1 MDIKTKVLK
10 SNSILD
16 SGRVRCFT
24 LPDKKT
30 RITQITTFCP
40 DMVGPGPTHVYL
52 IDNGEKILVDTGIPT
67 LLAKAMF
74 YAWRGEPIPPEMAA
88 VPDDFNETLLREG
101 LALAGCS
108 IQEIDAMVISH
119 GHPDHF
125 VMGTYIAGQGR
136 PQVIAHIL
144 DAPEISSPWGT
155 LRSWILN
162 RREMQGG
169 GVPPPKKTIESVIS
183 GVDLE
188 SLGFSLKVDSPV
200 FGDGPLQV
208 KGAPIDGIEV
218 KHLPGHSPG
227 SIGLMIGKKGEGR
240 VLVCGDVLLSP
251 ITPIPDDL
259 LQYLRTLDTLK
270 TFKDVALVLPAHGK
284 AIKNVQARIL
294 AIENHHL
301 RRLKRTYRACERPCS
316 VWDIATLPRYFDVN
330 VDPGKFN
337 PLAAL
342 EALAHMELLLGVDG
356 LFRESTR
363 EGVHYFQN
371 SEESFED
378 VYARIQ
384 GLVKD
389 RRVNTLMRY

>member
-1 MDIKTKVLK
+1 MDIKTKILK
-10 SNSILD
+10 PNAILN
-16 SGRVRCFT
+16 SGRVRRFV
-24 LPDKKT
+24 LPDKRT

-67 LLAKAMF
+67 LLAKTMF

-88 VPDDFNETLLREG
+88 IPDDFNERQLQEG

-108 IQEIDAMVISH
+108 MPDIDALVISH
-119 GHPDHF
+119 GHPDHYL
-125 VMGTYIAGQGR
+125 MGTYIADQGH

-144 DAPEISSPWGT
+144 DAPEISSPWGM
-155 LRSWILN
+155 LRHWILR
-162 RREMQGG
+162 RREMKGG
-169 GVPPPKKTIESVIS
+169 GVPPPKGKIESLTL

-200 FGDGPLQV
+200 FRDGPLRV
-208 KGAPIDGIEV
+208 NGSPIEGIEV

-240 VLVCGDVLLSP
+240 VLVCGDVLLYP

-259 LQYLRTLDTLK
+259 LQYLRTLDRLK
-270 TFKDVALVLPAHGK
+270 KFEDVALVLPAHGK

-294 AIENHHL
+294 SLERHHL
-301 RRLKRTYRACERPCS
+301 RRLKHTYRACERPCS
-316 VWDIATLPRYFDVN
+316 VWDIATLPGYFDVN

-356 LFRESTR
+356 LFREGTR

-371 SEESFED
+371 SEEPFED

-384 GLVKD
+384 NLVED